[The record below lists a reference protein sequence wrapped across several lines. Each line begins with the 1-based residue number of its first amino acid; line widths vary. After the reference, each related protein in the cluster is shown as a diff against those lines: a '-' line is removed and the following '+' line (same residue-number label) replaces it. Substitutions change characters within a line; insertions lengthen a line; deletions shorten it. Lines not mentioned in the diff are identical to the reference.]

1 MRTFKTVSKI
11 AVLACGACL
20 LSALLASCGTAQQQ
34 VDAAQMNREYMSSV
48 NRISNEAAED
58 LNTFSQAASQ
68 GDLAAM
74 RIAADNAA
82 ETLGKISNLTAP
94 DMLKEVHEEYK
105 AGVTDLSK
113 ALEQYVELYATVA
126 NASSAANS
134 AVAQDGQEAE
144 SEGAAAFDEA
154 ALEEIQETYQ
164 SGIDHLSKADS
175 MVAQIAGGDQS
186 GQDAQGGQAASS
198 IQNATGGQ
206 QATDQGGQSKD
217 SQAA

>member
-11 AVLACGACL
+11 AVLACVACL

-113 ALEQYVELYATVA
+113 ALEQYVELDATVA
-126 NASSAANS
+126 TTSAAATS

-144 SEGAAAFDEA
+144 SEGAAVFDEA

-175 MVAQIAGGDQS
+175 MVAEIAGGDQS
-186 GQDAQGGQAASS
+186 GQDAQSGQAASS

-206 QATDQGGQSKD
+206 QAADQGDQNKD
-217 SQAA
+217 SQAV